1 MVMAVRAL
9 RTMAVE
15 RRLVHS
21 TITSGVDERSEKLE
35 AIRDVLPA
43 RRRRSGHT
51 GRVKGS
57 RLMMST
63 WWGVA
68 GL

>member
-1 MVMAVRAL
+1 MAVGAL

-15 RRLVHS
+15 LQLVHS
-21 TITSGVDERSEKLE
+21 TITSGVDELSEKLE
-35 AIRDVLPA
+35 AIRDALQA
-43 RRRRSGHT
+43 WRRPRSGHT
-51 GRVKGS
+51 GRVRAS

-63 WWGVA
+63 WGGVA

>member
-15 RRLVHS
+15 LQLVHS
-21 TITSGVDERSEKLE
+21 TITSGVDDLGEKLE
-35 AIRDVLPA
+35 AIRDALPG
-43 RRRRSGHT
+43 RRPRSGHT